1 MQLNENNIGA
11 YVIFSPRK
19 LNISNMI
26 LILDYEEV
34 SIDYWRC
41 EMEKTICDE
50 RHKRIDE
57 KLELHERRLNS
68 HSERLDRIELA
79 NGRLEER
86 LNSLITQLENLNKTM
101 KWFIATLVGAF
112 ISFFFYAVQQGL
124 FK

>member
-1 MQLNENNIGA
+1 
-11 YVIFSPRK
+11 
-19 LNISNMI
+19 
-26 LILDYEEV
+26 
-34 SIDYWRC
+34 
-41 EMEKTICDE
+41 MEKTICDE

-57 KLELHERRLNS
+57 KLESHERRLNN

-101 KWFIATLVGAF
+101 KWFITAIVGAF

>member
-1 MQLNENNIGA
+1 MDK
-11 YVIFSPRK
+11 S
-19 LNISNMI
+19 
-26 LILDYEEV
+26 
-34 SIDYWRC
+34 
-41 EMEKTICDE
+41 ICDE

-57 KLELHERRLNS
+57 KLESHERRLNN

-101 KWFIATLVGAF
+101 KWFITAIVGAF

-124 FK
+124 FR

>member
-1 MQLNENNIGA
+1 
-11 YVIFSPRK
+11 
-19 LNISNMI
+19 
-26 LILDYEEV
+26 
-34 SIDYWRC
+34 
-41 EMEKTICDE
+41 MEKSICDE

-86 LNSLITQLENLNKTM
+86 LNNLIQQLEQLNKTM
-101 KWFIATLVGAF
+101 KWFITAIVGAF

-124 FK
+124 FR